1 MKKYYWDMESE
12 RVISIDELE
21 KIRSE
26 FYPDD
31 SMEKFMSDCSYLN
44 NGSIEPLYMEINRQ
58 KKTLLSM
65 EDELKEIRN
74 YIEYLEQ
81 LGKGE

>member
-12 RVISIDELE
+12 RVISIDELD

-31 SMEKFMSDCSYLN
+31 SMEKFMCDCSYMN
-44 NGSIEPLYMEINRQ
+44 NGAIEPLSMEIQRLE
-58 KKTLLSM
+58 KTLQSM
-65 EDELKEIRN
+65 LDDVTHMQTYIAYLKK
-74 YIEYLEQ
+74 IEKE
-81 LGKGE
+81 